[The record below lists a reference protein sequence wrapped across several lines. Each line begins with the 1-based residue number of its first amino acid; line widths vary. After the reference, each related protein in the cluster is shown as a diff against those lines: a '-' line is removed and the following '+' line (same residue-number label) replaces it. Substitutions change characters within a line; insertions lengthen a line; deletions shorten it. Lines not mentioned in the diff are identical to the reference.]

1 MEEYYNDK
9 YFDDYQ
15 KKIGEFGGKANL
27 FKFKKFIKHDSK
39 VLDFGCGGGFL
50 LNNIN
55 CSYKVGI
62 EINSVAR
69 NFCKSNFNINS
80 YENISEV
87 EDNNFDVI
95 ISNHALEHCERPDD
109 ILKKLFKKL
118 KKGGKIIIVTPLDS
132 LFFRFDIKDVNKHL
146 YSFSP
151 MNLGNLLVNAGFN
164 NIKTGTIFHKWPPK
178 YNIIQSFFGWNIFH
192 FFSRIYGLINLYWTQ
207 TIGIAEK

>member
-1 MEEYYNDK
+1 MEEYYDDK
-9 YFDDYQ
+9 YFNDYQ

-39 VLDFGCGGGFL
+39 VLDFGSGGGFL

-62 EINSVAR
+62 EINPVAR
-69 NFCKSNFNINS
+69 NFCKSNFNIDS
-80 YENISEV
+80 YKEISEV
-87 EDNNFDVI
+87 DDNIFDVI

-118 KKGGKIIIVTPLDS
+118 KLGGKIIIVTPLDS
-132 LFFRFDIKDVNKHL
+132 LLFRFDIADVNKHL

-151 MNLGNLLVNAGFN
+151 MNLGNLLVNAGFK

-178 YNIIQSFFGWNIFH
+178 WNIIQNLFGWDIFH